1 MALIGIIQFIEGLLL
16 ALVTIFMIV
25 SRIFLR
31 RFMKNQN
38 FRFRNS
44 NPQVKNTVTFKTLTY
59 EIFLLAILSTLVLLS
74 EPNETHILVFV
85 NLINILSNSF
95 LLIYL
100 FHNQEAIEYV
110 KMKNCHDLK
119 KFSKLFRR
127 RGIVPQENKSGP
139 IFTIRVPRKK
149 ELVKFSNDLEL
160 IDISTVS
167 C

>member
-1 MALIGIIQFIEGLLL
+1 MIGKPQSIYGLLV
-16 ALVTIFMIV
+16 ALVTVFMIV

-31 RFMKNQN
+31 KFMKKQN

-59 EIFLLAILSTLVLLS
+59 EIFLLGILSTLVLLS
-74 EPNETHILVFV
+74 QPNETQILVFV

-95 LLIYL
+95 LLTYL

-110 KMKNCHDLK
+110 KMKNCQDLK
-119 KFSKLFRR
+119 KFSQLFRR
-127 RGIVPQENKSGP
+127 RGVAPQENKSGP

-149 ELVKFSNDLEL
+149 GLVTFSNDLEL
-160 IDISTVS
+160 IDMTT
-167 C
+167 

>member
-1 MALIGIIQFIEGLLL
+1 M
-16 ALVTIFMIV
+16 
-25 SRIFLR
+25 
-31 RFMKNQN
+31 
-38 FRFRNS
+38 
-44 NPQVKNTVTFKTLTY
+44 KNTVTFKTLTY
-59 EIFLLAILSTLVLLS
+59 EIFLLGILSTLVLLP

-149 ELVKFSNDLEL
+149 GLVTFSNDLEL

-167 C
+167 P